1 MKQKTQLKAS
11 PRQVKGKEVRF
22 LRRQG
27 VTPANVFGHGLT
39 SAAVQIDTKQLR
51 QVLSEVGTSQLIALT
66 IEGESEPRNV
76 LVRDFQV
83 SPLSRELLH
92 VDLYQVSLTERMT
105 LDVPIVLVGESIA
118 VKKLGGVM
126 LQSLNSLHVECL
138 PSDIPPAIEVDLS
151 PLAELGDAI
160 HVKEISLGDAV
171 TILDDPEE
179 VIVSVIAPA
188 AEEAKVAEAE
198 VVAAEAE
205 AGAEAEAA
213 PPDEKGE
220 VKKGTP
226 KETSPSE

>member
-11 PRQVKGKEVRF
+11 HRQVKGKEVRF

-27 VTPANVFGHGLT
+27 ITPANVFGHGLT
-39 SAAVQIDTKQLR
+39 SVAVQINTKQLR
-51 QVLSEVGTSQLIALT
+51 QVLSQVGTSQLIALT
-66 IEGESEPRNV
+66 IEGESEPRSV

-105 LDVPIVLVGESIA
+105 LDVPLVLVGESIA

-160 HVKEISLGDAV
+160 HVKQIRLGDAV

-198 VVAAEAE
+198 VVEAE
-205 AGAEAEAA
+205 AVAEAEAA
-213 PPDEKGE
+213 PAAEKGE
-220 VKKGTP
+220 TKKGVP
-226 KETSPSE
+226 KETTASE